1 MNTRFSLRLAALL
14 ILPILLSAAV
24 PAGAAQAAD
33 FSISVANI
41 TMITKPPTCE
51 ARATKKRMTSG
62 GTLSIVWKSDD
73 ADHMESL
80 IRGGST
86 WPANGRERVSIAVAG
101 KHVFPLTFTG
111 PGGTVT
117 CPVTVFV
124 HPKKVR

>member
-1 MNTRFSLRLAALL
+1 LRITALL
-14 ILPILLSAAV
+14 ILPFLLSAAV
-24 PAGAAQAAD
+24 PVGTAQAAEL
-33 FSISVANI
+33 SISVTNV
-41 TMITKPPTCE
+41 TMIPKPPTCE
-51 ARATKKRMTSG
+51 ARGTKKRMTSG

-73 ADHMESL
+73 AYHMESL

-86 WPANGRERVSIAVAG
+86 WPADGRERVSIAVTG

-124 HPKKVR
+124 HPKKAR